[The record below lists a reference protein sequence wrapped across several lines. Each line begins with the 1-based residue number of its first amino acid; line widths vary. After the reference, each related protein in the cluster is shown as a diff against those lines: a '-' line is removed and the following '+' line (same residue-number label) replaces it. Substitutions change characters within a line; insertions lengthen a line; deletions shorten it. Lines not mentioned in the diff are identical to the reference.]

1 MQIPHTT
8 VRSLSQRPITL
19 DDDDDDDDA
28 EPDVVAQAQAI
39 QFQTSEERESFRAY
53 SGGATMKSYDG
64 SFAASSGGM
73 GNEGGASKRLP
84 RSKSSRHHDG
94 DNEDNALKGVL
105 KVANKPGNDP

>member
-19 DDDDDDDDA
+19 DDDDDDDEA

-39 QFQTSEERESFRAY
+39 QFQTSEERESFRSY
-53 SGGATMKSYDG
+53 SGGATMKSYDD
-64 SFAASSGGM
+64 SFAATSG
-73 GNEGGASKRLP
+73 EVGASRRLP

-94 DNEDNALKGVL
+94 DPGDALKGVSD
-105 KVANKPGNDP
+105 N